1 MSLSRKP
8 QSLNKLQLAGT
19 VWIASDIHLGPHTPG
34 TARAFH
40 EFLDKACAQADALIL
55 CGDIFDAW
63 IGDDLALSAPPSWLD
78 ETMEKFRQ
86 VSEKIPL
93 WLGRG
98 NRDFLMGRVLAGH
111 VGAQVLPD
119 RVCLE
124 TDAGKILLSHG
135 DEYCIADRG
144 YQRFRRVVRCPAVQW
159 LFLRLSLSARRGIA
173 DLARERSMASNR
185 HKSMDIMDVSPSAIE
200 KAFSEADADI
210 MVHGHT
216 HRPQVHRLTVDGR
229 TRSRYVLPDW
239 DYDHGGDPRGG
250 WLAIDAGG
258 LHLNQASKS
267 S

>member
-8 QSLNKLQLAGT
+8 RSLNKLRLAGT
-19 VWIASDIHLGPHTPG
+19 VWIASDIHLGPNTPA

-40 EFLDKACAQADALIL
+40 QFLDQACAKADALIL

-63 IGDDLALSAPPSWLD
+63 IGDDLALSEPPSWLS
-78 ETMEKFRQ
+78 ETLEKFRQ

-119 RVCLE
+119 SVYLD
-124 TDAGKILLSHG
+124 TDAGLILLSHG
-135 DEYCIADRG
+135 DEYCTEDRG
-144 YQRFRRVVRCPAVQW
+144 YQRFRRLVRCPAVQW
-159 LFLRLSLSARRGIA
+159 LFMRLGLSARRGIA
-173 DLARERSMASNR
+173 DLARRRSMASNR
-185 HKSMDIMDVSPSAIE
+185 SKPMSIMDVSPAAIE
-200 KAFSEADADI
+200 RAFSGADADI

-216 HRPQVHRLTVDGR
+216 HRPQVHRLMVDGR
-229 TRSRYVLPDW
+229 ERRRYVLPDW

-250 WLAIDAGG
+250 WLAIDAAGP
-258 LHLNQASKS
+258 HLNQASKS